1 MCSAYIRASLQDTV
15 SAFILCINYQHFDR
29 SPTRKHRHSINN
41 SPNWPYIALKLKMC
55 VNLDMTS
62 ACPKVDILLII
73 VVTVRELHDVE
84 IPVRWGVIVFEKEI
98 MECNLRCASFDF
110 HLLIVNEN
118 FITDAI
124 AENQTCPPG
133 INWQWM
139 FFCGVVGF
147 LHLQG
152 SL

>member
-1 MCSAYIRASLQDTV
+1 
-15 SAFILCINYQHFDR
+15 
-29 SPTRKHRHSINN
+29 
-41 SPNWPYIALKLKMC
+41 MC

-98 MECNLRCASFDF
+98 MECASLDF

-118 FITDAI
+118 FIIGAI
-124 AENQTCPPG
+124 AENQTCMSS
-133 INWQWM
+133 W
-139 FFCGVVGF
+139 
-147 LHLQG
+147 H
-152 SL
+152 